1 MVEVTVAPAVT
12 PLSPYWF
19 GGFEKSFLLD
29 LEEDF
34 GSGTGQGAH
43 LPSTSSGD
51 GWLRPGTSEEVGFE
65 LDSQLDHPQVILH
78 RVVGKA
84 RHIMAS
90 DVPYKAICAW
100 NGISESEESV
110 SGSGR
115 LRTDTLGVDVGRLT
129 ASPEGARSL
138 AEAEVGHRRVASLEA
153 SLLTATIPAMAW
165 TWLINSVEREA
176 RGRLEGVAWLRTSWR
191 PGAFSLVLW
200 LDSCK
205 ERPPS
210 GGGASQRGPST
221 VELAPRVSVF
231 LTPFSS
237 IRVFG
242 SRRSSARMFN
252 AAGVRWRLSIPWR
265 SMLSVVLVLLSYDPF
280 WSLRFDGDWA
290 VPDGAV
296 HRASPSVTTRHLQ
309 MSGVSSHIESVVP
322 APCVNYMVSRYR

>member
-153 SLLTATIPAMAW
+153 SLLTATI
-165 TWLINSVEREA
+165 
-176 RGRLEGVAWLRTSWR
+176 
-191 PGAFSLVLW
+191 
-200 LDSCK
+200 
-205 ERPPS
+205 
-210 GGGASQRGPST
+210 
-221 VELAPRVSVF
+221 
-231 LTPFSS
+231 
-237 IRVFG
+237 RVFG